1 MRYITGLLFLIAA
14 GTGVAADPPIVL
26 SINPTSGIAGTSV
39 SISGSN
45 FTGAT
50 AIAFGPA
57 SAPTFV
63 VNSDTS
69 ITAVA
74 PPAVDT
80 VDVIVVTPSGVSGTT
95 AVDRFTYVTSVPV
108 RLQSFGVE

>member
-1 MRYITGLLFLIAA
+1 MRYLTALFFLVVA
-14 GTGVAADPPIVL
+14 GSSVAADPPVVL
-26 SINPTSGIAGTSV
+26 SINPTSGAAGTSV
-39 SISGSN
+39 VITGSN
-45 FTGAT
+45 FTAAT

-69 ITAVA
+69 ITAIA

-95 AVDRFTYVTSVPV
+95 PVDRFTYSTSVPV
-108 RLQSFGVE
+108 TLQSFGVD